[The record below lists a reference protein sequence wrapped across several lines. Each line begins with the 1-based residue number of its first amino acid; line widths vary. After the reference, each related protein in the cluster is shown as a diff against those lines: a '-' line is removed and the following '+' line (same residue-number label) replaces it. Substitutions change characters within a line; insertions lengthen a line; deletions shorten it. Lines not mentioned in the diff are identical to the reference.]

1 VSIRGYLPGLPVAEF
16 CPKNNDAM
24 NNPQSAIRNPLSL
37 DGLLVID
44 KPAGCTSHDVVARMR
59 RILRTRRIGHT
70 GTLDPFATGVL
81 VICINRAT
89 RLVQFLIG
97 DEKEYRATM
106 RLGSATD
113 TGDLTGNL
121 VSPIADARHITA
133 GMVNEALS
141 HFRGRIKQ
149 TPPMYSAKKVGGAK
163 LYEMAR
169 RGLNIEREPVEIEI
183 KELELREIKEIF
195 SPRSGGLT
203 KDCFIHVVCSS
214 GTYIRTLAEE
224 IGNRLGVGAH
234 LVELRRTRAGN
245 FDISRSLTLEQLA
258 RFAEAGQVEP
268 LFIPMVEALPFEA
281 LQLDEDE
288 RRAIGHG
295 RSIRRCG
302 AWLNGSNAM
311 LCDHQRQLVAIASFN
326 AEKQHWEPQIVLS
339 AE

>member
-1 VSIRGYLPGLPVAEF
+1 M
-16 CPKNNDAM
+16 KNDAM
-24 NNPQSAIRNPLSL
+24 KNPQSL

-59 RILRTRRIGHT
+59 RILGTRRIGHT

-81 VICINRAT
+81 VICVNRAT
-89 RLVQFLIG
+89 RLVRFLIG
-97 DEKEYRATM
+97 DEKQYRATM
-106 RLGSATD
+106 RLGYATD
-113 TGDLTGNL
+113 TGDLTGNQL
-121 VSPIADARHITA
+121 SPIADARHITA

-149 TPPMYSAKKVGGAK
+149 TPPMYSAKKVGGSK

-169 RGLNIEREPVEIEI
+169 RGLNIEREPVEVEI
-183 KELELREIKEIF
+183 KELELSEIKENL
-195 SPRSGGLT
+195 SPCSGELT
-203 KDCFIHVVCSS
+203 KDCFIRVVCSS

-234 LVELRRTRAGN
+234 LVELHRTRAGS

-268 LFIPMVEALPFEA
+268 LLIPMVEALPFEA
-281 LQLDEDE
+281 LQLDEGE

-302 AWLNGSNAM
+302 AWLNGAQAM
-311 LCDHQRQLVAIASFN
+311 LCDHERQLVAIASFN
-326 AEKQHWEPQIVLS
+326 AEKEQWEPQIVLS

>member
-1 VSIRGYLPGLPVAEF
+1 M
-16 CPKNNDAM
+16 KNDGM
-24 NNPQSAIRNPLSL
+24 NNPQSH
-37 DGLLVID
+37 DGILVID

-59 RILRTRRIGHT
+59 RILGTRRIGHT

-81 VICINRAT
+81 VLCINRAT

-97 DEKEYRATM
+97 DEKEYHATM
-106 RLGSATD
+106 RLGFATD
-113 TGDLTGNL
+113 TGDLTGNAL
-121 VSPIADARHITA
+121 SPIADAGHITA

-149 TPPMYSAKKVGGAK
+149 TPPMYSAKKVGGSK

-169 RGLNIEREPVEIEI
+169 RGLNIEREPVEVEI
-183 KELELREIKEIF
+183 KELELREVKEIL
-195 SPRSGGLT
+195 SPRSGELISGGLTSGGLT

-234 LVELRRTRAGN
+234 LVELRRTRAGS
-245 FDISRSLTLEQLA
+245 FDISRSLTPEQVA
-258 RFAEAGQVEP
+258 RFAEAGQVES
-268 LFIPMVEALPFEA
+268 LFIPMIEALPFEA

-302 AWLNGSNAM
+302 AWLNGSQAM
-311 LCDHQRQLVAIASFN
+311 LCDHQRRLVAIAAFN
-326 AEKQHWEPQIVLS
+326 AEKQRWEPQIVLS